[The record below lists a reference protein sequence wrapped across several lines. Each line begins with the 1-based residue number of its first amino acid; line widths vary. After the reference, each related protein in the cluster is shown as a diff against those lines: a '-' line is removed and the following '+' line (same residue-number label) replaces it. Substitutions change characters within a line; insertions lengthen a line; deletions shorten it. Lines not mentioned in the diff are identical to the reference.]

1 MRTASLVGTSVS
13 STSANSRG
21 TRDSSFAFRRS
32 ERVSAFRFSFFGLGK
47 FVTAPCKSGK
57 EGSVI
62 QRERENRPVR
72 RRAWGRANV
81 LGSV

>member
-1 MRTASLVGTSVS
+1 
-13 STSANSRG
+13 
-21 TRDSSFAFRRS
+21 
-32 ERVSAFRFSFFGLGK
+32 
-47 FVTAPCKSGK
+47 VTAPCKSGK

-81 LGSV
+81 FGSV